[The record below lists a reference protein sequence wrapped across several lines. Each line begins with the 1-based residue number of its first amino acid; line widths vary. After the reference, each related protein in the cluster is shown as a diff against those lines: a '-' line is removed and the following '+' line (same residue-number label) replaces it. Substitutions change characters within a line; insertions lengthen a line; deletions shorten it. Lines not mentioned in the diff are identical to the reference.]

1 MDDDNMFIVDQIK
14 ELINS
19 RASSSRSHSSVEDA
33 IVFG

>member
-19 RASSSRSHSSVEDA
+19 RASRSHSSVEDA